1 MKNKKIKKEVLKS
14 SSQSIPKRY
23 LQMIISLFFSA
34 IIYNFLIEPSRITT
48 GGVNGIALILKY
60 ISHITPAVTIFI
72 VSAILLVFS
81 YIFLGKER
89 TKGTLVA
96 TIVYPLFVYLTNFL
110 SPLMQIDMNDLLV
123 ISIFIGFAGGV
134 CNGLLYKTG
143 FSNGGLPIIS
153 QIIYDKFKI
162 PIGKTNFVINTI
174 IVLIGGYYFGITM
187 IMYAVIINYINI
199 LVVDKI
205 LLGVSKNKSIY
216 IVTDKAE
223 KIKQFIMEEMNHT
236 VTVFDV
242 EGAYTN
248 TKREILLTVIPSKE
262 YFEITESIKLLDPN
276 IFYVVSDAYEVKG
289 AK

>member
-1 MKNKKIKKEVLKS
+1 
-14 SSQSIPKRY
+14 
-23 LQMIISLFFSA
+23 MIISLFFSA

-60 ISHITPAVTIFI
+60 ISHITPAITIFI

-96 TIVYPLFVYLTNFL
+96 TIVYPFFL
-110 SPLMQIDMNDLLV
+110 SPLIQIDMNDLLV

-187 IMYAVIINYINI
+187 IMYAVIINYINS

-216 IVTDKAE
+216 IVTDEAE

>member
-14 SSQSIPKRY
+14 SNQSIQKRY

-60 ISHITPAVTIFI
+60 ISHITPAITIFI
-72 VSAILLVFS
+72 VSAI
-81 YIFLGKER
+81 LGKER

-96 TIVYPLFVYLTNFL
+96 TIVYPLFVYLTKFL

-187 IMYAVIINYINI
+187 IMYAVIINYINS

-216 IVTDKAE
+216 IVTDEAE

-248 TKREILLTVIPSKE
+248 TNREILLTVIPSKE